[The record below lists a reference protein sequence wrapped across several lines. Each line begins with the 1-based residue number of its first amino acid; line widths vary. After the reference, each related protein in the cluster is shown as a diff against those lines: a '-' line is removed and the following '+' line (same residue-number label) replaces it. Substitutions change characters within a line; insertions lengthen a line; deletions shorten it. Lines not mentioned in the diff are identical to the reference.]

1 MVYFETKNPNLGNSL
16 ECLAMEDVG
25 IHYGHLVY
33 LTAILHTLWAF
44 GKFLGNLVIFSRFGM
59 LYQEKSAHMKNDFL
73 SKDTK

>member
-33 LTAILHTLWAF
+33 LTAISYTLWAF
-44 GKFLGNLVIFSRFGM
+44 GKFLGNLVYFLPLWYVIPRKICPH
-59 LYQEKSAHMKNDFL
+59 EK
-73 SKDTK
+73 

>member
-44 GKFLGNLVIFSRFGM
+44 GKFLGNLV
-59 LYQEKSAHMKNDFL
+59 
-73 SKDTK
+73 